1 MLHAKKGNVQQ
12 LLDALRNVDNIN
24 CVNRQGFTPLMIA
37 ANSRMRAC
45 MQLLIDRKAD
55 VNARGHAQYTP
66 LHWMAYTGYVDELR
80 MLLNA
85 GADVKARD
93 NSRGQTPLHWAV
105 RAKHL
110 RAAQVLLEHASVP
123 NASDSTHRTALHQAA
138 SGNDA
143 MMISLLL
150 FYGAST
156 RMRDQSGKLPVEL
169 LRDRSLIELFRAWE
183 SDDMSQVADAA
194 KRELCTF
201 AVTGTELRLQFF
213 FACETCKL
221 GSSNGGGV
229 CVSCR
234 RRCHAGHA
242 VSTPHLGLFYCD
254 CGAHVERYHCNSLTA
269 PPPSKSLLDLDED
282 ELSSSNGSAA
292 ALSLSGSA
300 MYPERQRPR
309 AMSSPSDVL
318 PSSSPS
324 PPPPAA
330 HQPHYHSDRAASPP
344 ASSSSGSAMPLS
356 PLDLFGSEPAPRP
369 QSPLSPRAP
378 AAQVQ
383 PVVIGFLSA
392 STDGAVDES
401 SDAASHAGLT
411 GKQRDLSAWLDSLDL
426 LFLDE
431 LFRKQ
436 RTDIDTVRYLG
447 KEDLL
452 EHGVVGIGPLK
463 KLLVEIERLRTHGV
477 KTPHCELPPMAPPV
491 SSPPLSPTVQRVA
504 STPSTA
510 ARKRDADDG
519 TEVAAGDGDDDGDNS
534 IVQLMRSGE
543 MTASGGSA
551 TEAMAGS
558 GSQSAGQL
566 RRALNAQRHLLSD
579 IRKTRSIGEGAFGQV
594 FEGVWQGTTRVAM
607 KRLSDATHARAFEK
621 EANLLRDLRH
631 PNVVMFLGLF
641 RDERGEMWIVTEFL
655 SLGSLRHLLHRDGAR
670 VTSSALLLMAKDA
683 AAGMKYLSQNRILH
697 RDLAARNLLVKAE
710 DKRFVV
716 KVADFGLSRVTD
728 GTTYYSR
735 SRKFPVK
742 WTAPEALQFAKFTS
756 KSDVWSFGVVLW
768 EMYEFGKVPYHGM
781 SNRDA
786 MQFVLSGN
794 RLPRPDA
801 CPADLYRLMLD
812 CWRADAQQRPSFQQ
826 IYDAVVEQLMR
837 DTHPTVFS
845 LNAADGQ
852 VRGRPTAVLDAAPD
866 EAYYADES
874 GVQITRPVRAEVADY
889 VEPEPTA
896 AAAASN
902 NRNASDAFR
911 AYAVASMYRSADGGD
926 RSATSSEA
934 GGDASAAASSSA
946 STFGLSSAM
955 PSIFTL
961 DPARLTTRELTSMID
976 FDSDKRGIAS
986 PPQQPKVDEIRDS
999 HGSDDSDPYEY
1010 DDDDSRDH
1018 SGAAGTSRRA
1028 IRAAFPDYDDE
1039 VGRT

>member
-1 MLHAKKGNVQQ
+1 
-12 LLDALRNVDNIN
+12 
-24 CVNRQGFTPLMIA
+24 
-37 ANSRMRAC
+37 
-45 MQLLIDRKAD
+45 
-55 VNARGHAQYTP
+55 
-66 LHWMAYTGYVDELR
+66 
-80 MLLNA
+80 
-85 GADVKARD
+85 
-93 NSRGQTPLHWAV
+93 
-105 RAKHL
+105 
-110 RAAQVLLEHASVP
+110 
-123 NASDSTHRTALHQAA
+123 
-138 SGNDA
+138 
-143 MMISLLL
+143 
-150 FYGAST
+150 
-156 RMRDQSGKLPVEL
+156 
-169 LRDRSLIELFRAWE
+169 
-183 SDDMSQVADAA
+183 
-194 KRELCTF
+194 
-201 AVTGTELRLQFF
+201 
-213 FACETCKL
+213 
-221 GSSNGGGV
+221 
-229 CVSCR
+229 
-234 RRCHAGHA
+234 
-242 VSTPHLGLFYCD
+242 
-254 CGAHVERYHCNSLTA
+254 
-269 PPPSKSLLDLDED
+269 
-282 ELSSSNGSAA
+282 
-292 ALSLSGSA
+292 
-300 MYPERQRPR
+300 
-309 AMSSPSDVL
+309 
-318 PSSSPS
+318 
-324 PPPPAA
+324 
-330 HQPHYHSDRAASPP
+330 
-344 ASSSSGSAMPLS
+344 MPLS

-510 ARKRDADDG
+510 ARERDADDG
-519 TEVAAGDGDDDGDNS
+519 AEVAAGDGDDDGDNS

-566 RRALNAQRHLLSD
+566 RRALNAQRHLLTD

-631 PNVVMFLGLF
+631 PNVVMFVGLF

-768 EMYEFGKVPYHGM
+768 EMYEFGKVPYQGM

-874 GVQITRPVRAEVADY
+874 GVQITRAVRAEVADY

-999 HGSDDSDPYEY
+999 HGSDDSEPYEY